1 MAIAADAP
9 KDGFRLSQL
18 IYDTRYRSYTIQVI
32 VLILFGLGIAW
43 LTQNVIS
50 NLALKGKTFDFGFL
64 WSRAGYDIEQTLVP
78 YTNDDNHFRAWMVG
92 LANTLAVAIPGCL
105 LATVLGVFVG
115 VLRLSKN
122 WLVARLM
129 TVYVEIFRNIPLLL
143 WILIVYVPMRELT
156 SEPKDFRVTPDM
168 ETNRALVTAAKEAL
182 EPTSGPF
189 ARLWDISFISGPFLL
204 WALAIVV
211 VFAVVAVVSRRV
223 RAATTT
229 ALSLW
234 GAAAAIAVLSLYLFA
249 PLMQNPLM
257 VLRQGDAGFVN
268 TASFTATE
276 LEALGV
282 NGPVNPDA
290 AMWFHDSLALSTRGI
305 NAPLPLFER
314 PLGSFDLL
322 GLPVNLTFLATL
334 IVIIGSFFVNR
345 MVVHRAR
352 AVQEA
357 TGVRPVTWWKSIL
370 ILAGPFLALM
380 YALGFHL
387 EYPVLGRFNFSG
399 GVLLQHAYSALLIAL
414 VLYTGAFI
422 AEIVRSGILAI
433 NRGQSEAAFALG
445 LRPGRTMNL
454 VVLPQ
459 ALRVIIPPLIS
470 QYLNLTKNTSLA
482 IAVSYLD
489 LRGTLGGITLNQTGR
504 ELECMLL
511 MMANYLV
518 LSLLISSI
526 ANIYNRSIQLKER

>member
-1 MAIAADAP
+1 MAFAADAP
-9 KDGFRLSQL
+9 KAGFRLSAL
-18 IYDTRYRSYTIQVI
+18 IYDTRYRSITIQVI
-32 VLILFGLGIAW
+32 VLLLFGLFISW
-43 LTQNVIS
+43 LFANVVG
-50 NLALKGKTFDFGFL
+50 NLEAKGKTFNFGFL
-64 WSRAGYDIEQTLVP
+64 WSRAGYDIEQTLIP
-78 YTNDDNHFRAWMVG
+78 YTNDNNHFRAWMVG

-143 WILIVYVPMRELT
+143 WILIIYVPMRELT
-156 SEPKDFRVTPDM
+156 WEPKDFRLTPDQ
-168 ETNRALVTAAKEAL
+168 EAAGQL
-182 EPTSGPF
+182 P
-189 ARLWDISFISGPFLL
+189 
-204 WALAIVV
+204 
-211 VFAVVAVVSRRV
+211 
-223 RAATTT
+223 AA
-229 ALSLW
+229 S
-234 GAAAAIAVLSLYLFA
+234 
-249 PLMQNPLM
+249 
-257 VLRQGDAGFVN
+257 
-268 TASFTATE
+268 
-276 LEALGV
+276 
-282 NGPVNPDA
+282 
-290 AMWFHDSLALSTRGI
+290 MWFNDSLALSTRGI

-314 PLGSFDLL
+314 PLGSLNLL

-334 IVIIGSFFVNR
+334 IVILGSFFVNR
-345 MVVHRAR
+345 MVVNRAR

-380 YALGFHL
+380 FALGFHL

-433 NRGQSEAAFALG
+433 SRGQSEASFALG

-454 VVLPQ
+454 VILPQ

-518 LSLLISSI
+518 LSLLISSV